1 MNCVLGRLTAG
12 DCCIIAILLVA
23 AVAAW
28 LLARGSA
35 GATVIA
41 EQEGR
46 VVFTAPLHSSCRVSL
61 PGPEGATEL
70 QVAQGLVWISQSSCP
85 HHFCQRQG
93 TIAKKGEALVCLPN
107 RLLIRIVGPAS
118 PVTDYDFLSR

>member
-1 MNCVLGRLTAG
+1 MNHVLGRLTAG

-28 LLARGSA
+28 LLARGSK

-41 EQEGR
+41 EQEER
-46 VVFTAPLHSSCRVSL
+46 VIFTAPLHSRCRVLL

-70 QVAQGLVWISQSSCP
+70 QVAEGQAWISQSSCP
-85 HHFCQRQG
+85 QHLCQHQG
-93 TIAKKGEALVCLPN
+93 AIAKNGEALVCLPN
-107 RLLIRIVGPAS
+107 RLLIRIVGPPS